1 MQRQNKLDNVNILIF
16 NYLSKIMNK
25 FKVFLFAGI
34 GFGSDWAINL
44 KTGTNLDD
52 PNLYFTP
59 FLDVLSNATT
69 NSSFNSYLMYYWQ
82 SQLPYLL
89 LLIKISPI
97 IPLIA
102 AIITKDI
109 KRNSFAYVAGM
120 VMGLIIVYSL
130 I

>member
-1 MQRQNKLDNVNILIF
+1 MQRQNKLESVNILIF
-16 NYLSKIMNK
+16 NHLSKIMNK

-69 NSSFNSYLMYYWQ
+69 ISSFNSYLMYYWQ

-109 KRNSFAYVAGM
+109 KRNSFAYIAGM
-120 VMGLIIVYSL
+120 VLGLIIVYSL

>member
-1 MQRQNKLDNVNILIF
+1 
-16 NYLSKIMNK
+16 MNK
-25 FKVFLFAGI
+25 FKVFLFTGI

-52 PNLYFTP
+52 PNMYFTSV
-59 FLDVLSNATT
+59 LDILSNATT
-69 NSSFNSYLMYYWQ
+69 NSSFNSYLIYYWQ
-82 SQLPYLL
+82 SQLPYML

-102 AIITKDI
+102 AILTKDI